1 MTTGERHPSG
11 DLDLYFYDEL
21 NPSERC
27 VVEEHLSSCSECR
40 SVLDELHEI
49 REALASRPDV
59 CVPASGDWSSFMTRL
74 NASLAKEGRP
84 SVTVPGIQTPSSR
97 SYVGYLAMAALLAL
111 VTISAVIAVRRPH
124 VPEAAAPTAAVAHP
138 HEPPAS
144 ATPARDVAAFKA
156 MTEEHFERSKL
167 VVLGLATKSPEEL
180 KATDWAYE
188 RELATGLLNDT
199 RLYRFAAE
207 DRGLD
212 RLASVM
218 RDLELVLLQTSLTDD
233 KDPSSIQQIQRLIRR
248 RDLIEKMDV
257 VTTTGL

>member
-1 MTTGERHPSG
+1 MTCERHASG
-11 DLDLYFYDEL
+11 EIDLYFYDEL
-21 NPSERC
+21 SPLDRRAL
-27 VVEEHLSSCSECR
+27 EEHLPGCSECR
-40 SVLDELHEI
+40 SALDELRVI
-49 REALASRPDV
+49 REALASRPAV
-59 CVPASGDWSSFMTRL
+59 CAPESGDWSSFMTRL
-74 NASLAKEGRP
+74 NASLAQERTP
-84 SVTVPGIQTPSSR
+84 AVSVAPMKTASRVP
-97 SYVGYLAMAALLAL
+97 YVKYLAIAALLAL
-111 VTISAVIAVRRPH
+111 VTVSALVALRRPH
-124 VPEAAAPTAAVAHP
+124 VPATVAPTVVPTVTPVSTA
-138 HEPPAS
+138 
-144 ATPARDVAAFKA
+144 PARDVAAFRA

-188 RELATGLLNDT
+188 RELASGLLNDT

-212 RLASVM
+212 KLAGVM
-218 RDLELVLLQTSLTDD
+218 RDLELVLLQTSLTDE

>member
-1 MTTGERHPSG
+1 MTTCERLALG

-21 NPSERC
+21 KPSDRRA
-27 VVEEHLSSCSECR
+27 VEEHLSGCSECR
-40 SVLDELHEI
+40 SVLDELHVI
-49 REALASRPDV
+49 RRALESRPDV
-59 CVPASGDWSSFMTRL
+59 CAPPSDDWSPFMTRL
-74 NASLAKEGRP
+74 SASLAKERKP
-84 SVTVPGIQTPSSR
+84 TVTVVPMTPASR
-97 SYVGYLAMAALLAL
+97 LPSLRYLAMAALLAL
-111 VTISAVIAVRRPH
+111 ITVSAVVALRRPN
-124 VPEAAAPTAAVAHP
+124 VLPTSAPTVAP
-138 HEPPAS
+138 VPPSTAS
-144 ATPARDVAAFKA
+144 ATDGAAFRA

-188 RELATGLLNDT
+188 RELASGLLNDT

-212 RLASVM
+212 KLAGVM
-218 RDLELVLLQTSLTDD
+218 RDLELVLLQTSLTDE